1 MFQILRPAL
10 LVLCFLLTCVA
21 RVFAVETYLYEVD
34 ASGNRVANPAVHC
47 TGETVR
53 YKVDS
58 DSYNSNNRTRVDVT
72 GGDVISYS
80 YANAAPSNGAAGTSE
95 RISSHEVVM
104 AFHSPAEMHN
114 AIFTV
119 QWTTAYQQN
128 ASIRTVIYL
137 EAFSIG
143 WTEDGTESRFPQ
155 NIFLS
160 NAYPSSTQG
169 TYTVCSNNTIQVNA
183 YAVGATSYTWT
194 TNMPAVQINGNG
206 TYYPTT
212 TTGGVVQVTIPSSF
226 NNGDYVTISV
236 KATGGCGTSTPPTT
250 LYVQKSCTASS
261 SGNVSFIRS
270 QNSTTCQPRYNVRAS
285 TVPSATSYTATLHG
299 GGYEGYSKTVYAD
312 PYAYYVD
319 FPFDIPGP
327 FPSIS
332 ASVTVTSP
340 GGTSSP
346 TYSATQSL
354 AGGSGC
360 RVAQTSTTVPAATP
374 DKPFMQSVYPNPAT
388 DQVTITGLEQDA
400 QVMVYNTLGA
410 CVKRVTLPKDASELS
425 INLLDLSAGIY
436 QVNVVSGSQV
446 LRSSKLA
453 VQH

>member
-10 LVLCFLLTCVA
+10 LLLLFLLTCVA

-34 ASGNRVANPAVHC
+34 ANGNRVANPAVHC
-47 TGETVR
+47 SGETVR

-80 YANAAPSNGAAGTSE
+80 YANASPSNGAAGTSE

-104 AFHSPAEMHN
+104 AFHTPVESHS

-137 EAFSIG
+137 EAYSIG
-143 WTEDGTESRFPQ
+143 WTENGTESRFDQ
-155 NIFLS
+155 NIFLTS
-160 NAYPSSTQG
+160 AYPSSTQG
-169 TYTVCSNNTIQVNA
+169 TYTVCSNPTVQVNA

-212 TTGGVVQVTIPSSF
+212 TSGGVVQVTIPSSF
-226 NNGDYVTISV
+226 NNGDYVTITV
-236 KATGGCGTSTPPTT
+236 KATGACGSSTPSTT
-250 LYVQKSCTASS
+250 LYVQKSCTTSS

-270 QNSTTCQPRYNVRAS
+270 ANSTTCQPRYNVRAG
-285 TVPSATSYTATLHG
+285 TVPAATSYTATLHG
-299 GGYEGYSKTVYAD
+299 GPYEGYSRTVRAD

-319 FPFDIPGP
+319 FPFDLAGP
-327 FPSIS
+327 LTGIS
-332 ASVTVTSP
+332 ASVTVTGS

-346 TYSATQSL
+346 TYSATQDL
-354 AGGSGC
+354 PGGYGC
-360 RVAQTSTTVPAATP
+360 RVAQTAAATP
-374 DKPFMQSVYPNPAT
+374 DKTPEKQVTQSVYPNPAT
-388 DQVTITGLEQDA
+388 DQVTITGIEQDA

-410 CVKRVTLPKDASELS
+410 CVKRATLTKDASELS

-436 QVNVVSGSQV
+436 QVNIVAGSKV